1 MAARRRKPPSR
12 WSKPAAEAAVVMI
25 ALALAFAAGAAGF
38 VIGRETADDDEPA
51 AAETAETETQAT
63 ETQATETAETETE
76 TETATETETET
87 EGGEVDGEAV
97 FASAGCGSCHQFE
110 PAGSTGTIGPPLDGI
125 DLSKDEIAAQV
136 RNGGGGM
143 PAFGDRL
150 SDDEID
156 AVADYVENAG

>member
-1 MAARRRKPPSR
+1 M
-12 WSKPAAEAAVVMI
+12 V

-38 VIGRETADDDEPA
+38 VVGRETAGDDEPA
-51 AAETAETETQAT
+51 AAETAAT
-63 ETQATETAETETE
+63 ETQETETAETAETETE
-76 TETATETETET
+76 TETDGD
-87 EGGEVDGEAV
+87 GGDVDGEAV
-97 FASAGCGSCHQFE
+97 FASAGCGGCHQFE

-125 DLSKDEIAAQV
+125 DLSRDEIAAQV

>member
-1 MAARRRKPPSR
+1 M
-12 WSKPAAEAAVVMI
+12 V

-38 VIGRETADDDEPA
+38 VVGRETAGDDEPA
-51 AAETAETETQAT
+51 AAETAAT
-63 ETQATETAETETE
+63 ETQETETAETETE
-76 TETATETETET
+76 TETETDGD
-87 EGGEVDGEAV
+87 GGDVDGEAV
-97 FASAGCGSCHQFE
+97 FASAGCGGCHQFE

-125 DLSKDEIAAQV
+125 DLSRDEIAAQV

>member
-12 WSKPAAEAAVVMI
+12 WSRPAAEAAVVMI
-25 ALALAFAAGAAGF
+25 ALALAFGAGAAGF

-51 AAETAETETQAT
+51 AAETAPT
-63 ETQATETAETETE
+63 ETQATETAETAETE
-76 TETATETETET
+76 TETDTATATET
-87 EGGEVDGEAV
+87 GEDVDGEAV
-97 FASAGCGSCHQFE
+97 FASAGCGSCHRFE
-110 PAGSTGTIGPPLDGI
+110 PAGSTGAVGPPLDGI
-125 DLSKDEIAAQV
+125 DLSKDQIAAQV

-156 AVADYVENAG
+156 AVADFVENAG